1 MIALLS
7 LGENRSN
14 SGVWL
19 WHREVYLGQDHLFD
33 LIGRVP
39 IKLMRSIPAMALLL
53 WPAMRCFNAPGRLRL
68 VDSSASTSLAADSNT
83 PAGFHLAAGQFQN
96 APSCKY
102 FAPSRSD

>member
-33 LIGRVP
+33 RIGRSRS
-39 IKLMRSIPAMALLL
+39 KLMRSIPAVALLL
-53 WPAMRCFNAPGRLRL
+53 RPAMRCFNAPGRLPL
-68 VDSSASTSLAADSNT
+68 IASSASTSLAADSNT
-83 PAGFHLAAGQFQN
+83 AAGISLGRGTIPEC
-96 APSCKY
+96 AEL
-102 FAPSRSD
+102 